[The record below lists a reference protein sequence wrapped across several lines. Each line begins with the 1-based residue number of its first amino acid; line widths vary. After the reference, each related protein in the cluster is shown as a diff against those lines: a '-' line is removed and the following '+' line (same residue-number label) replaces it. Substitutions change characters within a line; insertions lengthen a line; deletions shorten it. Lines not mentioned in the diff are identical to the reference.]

1 MRLFDRRQMAFT
13 VESMTLRLL
22 VFSGRKIESWYSVPL
37 SSNLVREGLISS
49 PEGVGSVMAEAIR
62 ENGIPNRGVV
72 CAVSSTGSAT
82 QTITLPGVTK
92 KNMKEMVGR
101 EIRRTMPS
109 SVDADFV
116 YWQELSPELSGED
129 AQKQQVY
136 ALAVPKNSITS
147 LMEACRA
154 AGVTVRGMELKP
166 FALVRAVNCK
176 SGVIVH
182 GEVDNIEVVIVD
194 KFFPGLFRS
203 IPIKD
208 ANPTPDVASENLLR
222 ELPFTID
229 YYNRTYRDAQLD
241 PEAVVYFSGELALD
255 PKLAIEITEVTGRE
269 VVGVEPIEEYPPNF
283 PMAQFLTNVG
293 LMLREKW

>member
-37 SSNLVREGLISS
+37 SPNLVREGLISA

-72 CAVSSTGSAT
+72 CAVSSAGSAT

-92 KNMKEMVGR
+92 RNMKEMVGR
-101 EIRRTMPS
+101 EIKRTMPS
-109 SVDADFV
+109 SVDVDFV
-116 YWQELSPELSGED
+116 YWQELSGEEV
-129 AQKQQVY
+129 QKQQVY
-136 ALAVPKNSITS
+136 ALAVPRSNITGV
-147 LMEACRA
+147 MEACRA
-154 AGVTVRGMELKP
+154 AGVIVKGIELKP
-166 FALVRAVNCK
+166 FALARAVNCK

-208 ANPTPDVASENLLR
+208 ADPTPEVASENLLR

-255 PKLAIEITEVTGRE
+255 PKLAMEITEVTGRE
-269 VVGVEPIEEYPPNF
+269 VVGVEPTEEYPPNF